1 MVNIV
6 FNFSEKTP
14 FPVSPKGEMVYFDS
28 FPRQLAGKVG

>member
-6 FNFSEKTP
+6 FNFSEETP
-14 FPVSPKGEMVYFDS
+14 FPVPQGGMVYFDS